1 MISES
6 YYESHTLA
14 SSQNYPQSLKW
25 SLIAHLSL
33 IAFVILKSL
42 VFPGKPIPYTP
53 SLRVD
58 LVALPDLLKKDLKFV
73 SPTPPAPS
81 KAKEKEEPPE
91 EKTEEEEA
99 VIKTKPKKSED
110 KRESKI
116 KNALARIK
124 ALDKIAEETKNVPS
138 PVIKGNAISKGT
150 SLSGDAKETA
160 MTSYYDL
167 VRNKLQENWSLPVW
181 IARQDFSAQVQI
193 FIDTRGRISRYR
205 ITKVSGSAQ
214 FDEAVKRTLKIS
226 QPFPPPTEDIASS
239 VLVDGI
245 LVGFPL

>member
-1 MISES
+1 MSVEA
-6 YYESHTLA
+6 YYESRTLA
-14 SSQNYPQSLKW
+14 SVQNYSQSFKY

-33 IAFVILKSL
+33 IAFVILKSF

-53 SLRVD
+53 ALRVD
-58 LVALPDLLKKDLKFV
+58 LVALPDLLKKDLKFIP
-73 SPTPPAPS
+73 PTPPAATKEKP
-81 KAKEKEEPPE
+81 KEKEEIVE
-91 EKTEEEEA
+91 EKAEEEEA
-99 VIKTKPKKSED
+99 VITTKKKD
-110 KRESKI
+110 ARENKI

-124 ALDKIAEETKNVPS
+124 ALDKISEESKTPPS
-138 PVIKGNAISKGT
+138 PIIKGNAISKGT

-181 IARQDFSAQVQI
+181 VARQEFSCQVQI
-193 FIDTRGRISRYR
+193 FIDMRGRISRYR
-205 ITKVSGSAQ
+205 FSKVSGNAQ
-214 FDEAVKRTLKIS
+214 FDEAVKKTLKIS
-226 QPFPPPTEDIASS
+226 QPFPPPTEDIAST